1 MSTAEQ
7 PTERPAA
14 GKPFLVGKGLTKVYP
29 GVRALS
35 DVDGAIMPGVVLG
48 LVGKNGAGKSTLL
61 KVFAGAVQPDE
72 GQIFI
77 DGEEVTLHSPHDATK
92 RGLAFVHQELTDVP
106 NLSVAENIELGLGYP
121 RRAGVLVNQ
130 RALRRKTREVLERL
144 EVDIDPRRPA
154 GTLSLAER
162 RLVMIARGLAAE
174 ARLLVLDE
182 PSASLTED
190 EINHL
195 HAVVRSLRDSGVA
208 IIYVSHRLD
217 EILALTD
224 FIGVMRDGEL
234 VYNARTKDVSMTKL
248 IEEITGSLDAAP
260 ERRDPR
266 KVETPG
272 EEVLRVEG
280 LSASDA
286 VTDASFTLRKGDLL
300 GIAGL
305 VGAGRTELVRAIFG
319 ADRASSGSIHVHGRE
334 ASIRSPRD
342 GLRQGI
348 VLLPEDRR
356 HQGTVQSFSVRKNV
370 TLPALKRY
378 RRGPF
383 PLPKVGAE
391 RKTTRELID
400 RLNVKVAHVEHPVR
414 YLSGGNQQ
422 KIVLAKWLE
431 SGADVFIFD
440 EPTHGI
446 DVEGKDEVYNLMEKL
461 AEQGKGVIFISSEFS
476 ELVGAC
482 NRVVVMREGRVVGEL
497 EGEAITDA
505 ALIERCYAD

>member
-1 MSTAEQ
+1 MST
-7 PTERPAA
+7 TEGGRTN
-14 GKPFLVGKGLTKVYP
+14 KPFLVGKGLTKIYP
-29 GVRALS
+29 GVVALD
-35 DVDGAIMPGVVLG
+35 DVDGAIMPGVILG

-72 GQIFI
+72 GQIFL
-77 DGEEVTLHSPHDATK
+77 DGEEITFSHPHDATK

-121 RRAGVLVNQ
+121 KRMGVLVNQ
-130 RALRRKTREVLERL
+130 RALRRKTKEVLARL
-144 EVDIDPRRPA
+144 EVNFNPA
-154 GTLSLAER
+154 TPEAALSLAER
-162 RLVMIARGLAAE
+162 RLVMIARGLAAD

-182 PSASLTED
+182 PTASLTED
-190 EINHL
+190 EIKHL

-217 EILALTD
+217 EILELTD
-224 FIGVMRDGEL
+224 YVGVMRDGQL
-234 VYNARTKDVSMTKL
+234 VYNARTRDVSMTKL

-260 ERRDPR
+260 ERREPR
-266 KVETPG
+266 SVEAPG
-272 EEVLRVEG
+272 DELLRVDG
-280 LSASDA
+280 LSTGDG
-286 VTDASFTLRKGDLL
+286 VDDVSFTLRKGDLL

-319 ADRASSGSIHVHGRE
+319 ADRPTEGSVHMHGRE
-334 ASIRSPRD
+334 AGIRSPRD
-342 GLRQGI
+342 GLRAGI

-356 HQGTVQSFSVRKNV
+356 QQGTVQSFSVRKNV
-370 TLPALKRY
+370 TLPGLKRY
-378 RRGPF
+378 RRGPL

-391 RKTTRELID
+391 RKATRDLID
-400 RLNVKVAHVEHPVR
+400 RLNIKVGNVEHPVR

-422 KIVLAKWLE
+422 KVVLAKWLE

-446 DVEGKDEVYNLMEKL
+446 DVEGKEEVYNLMEKL
-461 AEQGKGVIFISSEFS
+461 AEQGKGVIFISSEFA

-505 ALIERCYAD
+505 ALVERCYAD

>member
-1 MSTAEQ
+1 MSAGEAAP
-7 PTERPAA
+7 PT
-14 GKPFLVGKGLTKVYP
+14 KPFLVGKGLTKIYP
-29 GVRALS
+29 GVRALHE
-35 DVDGAIMPGVVLG
+35 VDGAIMPGVILG

-77 DGEEVTLHSPHDATK
+77 DGEEVTLGTPHDATK
-92 RGLAFVHQELTDVP
+92 HGLAFVHQELTDVP

-121 RRAGVLVNQ
+121 KRMGLFVNQ
-130 RALRRKTREVLERL
+130 RALRRKTREVLGRL
-144 EVDIDPRRPA
+144 EVNVDPATPVA
-154 GTLSLAER
+154 ALSLAER
-162 RLVMIARGLAAE
+162 RLVMIARGLAAD

-182 PSASLTED
+182 PTASLTDD
-190 EINHL
+190 EIKHL
-195 HAVVRSLRDSGVA
+195 HAVVRSLKSSGVA
-208 IIYVSHRLD
+208 VIYVSHRLD
-217 EILALTD
+217 EILELTD
-224 FIGVMRDGEL
+224 FVGVMRDGEL
-234 VYNARTKDVSMTKL
+234 VYNARTRDVSMTKL

-272 EEVLRVEG
+272 DELLRVER
-280 LSASDA
+280 LSTADGVSE
-286 VTDASFTLRKGDLL
+286 ASFMLRKGDLL
-300 GIAGL
+300 GVAGL

-319 ADRASSGSIHVHGRE
+319 ADRATGGAVHVHGRE
-334 ASIRSPRD
+334 ATIRTPRD
-342 GLRQGI
+342 GLRAGI

-356 HQGTVQSFSVRKNV
+356 QQGTVQSFSVRKNV

-378 RRGPF
+378 RRGPL
-383 PLPKVGAE
+383 PLPRVGAE
-391 RKTTRELID
+391 RKGTRELVD

-422 KIVLAKWLE
+422 KVVLAKWLE

-446 DVEGKDEVYNLMEKL
+446 DVEGKEEVYNLMERL

-482 NRVVVMREGRVVGEL
+482 NRVMVMREGRIVGEL
-497 EGEAITDA
+497 EGDAITDA
-505 ALIERCYAD
+505 ALVERCYAD